1 MKIKLLRNIG
11 IDGKL
16 HKIGE
21 VVEVTRTFGM
31 QLIGSQ
37 RAVIAPVEDGTEGE
51 PEPATGGVI
60 STVDGVAPFPE
71 GEPEPAKPTAKNG
84 RGK

>member
-11 IDGKL
+11 IEGK
-16 HKIGE
+16 IYQTGE
-21 VVEVTRTFGM
+21 VVEVNRTFGL
-31 QLIGSQ
+31 QLISAK
-37 RAVIAPVEDGTEGE
+37 RAEAVTVEGDPE

-60 STVDGVAPFPE
+60 STENGVAPFPE
-71 GEPEPAKPTAKNG
+71 GEPEPAKPTPKNG

>member
-11 IDGKL
+11 IDGTL

-21 VVEVTRTFGM
+21 VVEVTRAFGL
-31 QLIGSQ
+31 QLISAK
-37 RAVIAPVEDGTEGE
+37 RAEAVNVKGE
-51 PEPATGGVI
+51 PEPEAATGGVI
-60 STVDGVAPFPE
+60 STEKGVAPFPE